1 MGRRN
6 GDAGLHAGGWV
17 GEAGEPE
24 VRKAP
29 TALFPALKAPLAAPR
44 LPESL
49 TLPVSSRAAP
59 STAAVMEM
67 VAKSKPSPS
76 GREARKGMREWE
88 PSTQHF
94 LLCRSEDW
102 GFRQMRAAHSGAEAV
117 KLLGPRRS
125 GSFRTQTMYSVWE
138 CRNIFHGVDLHRHRG
153 LKCSPSPPHSSRPP
167 GTP

>member
-1 MGRRN
+1 MPSFRGTSPGRRRTPGGEAYRGPGMGRRN

-17 GEAGEPE
+17 GVAGEPE

-49 TLPVSSRAAP
+49 TLPISSRAAP

-67 VAKSKPSPS
+67 VAKSKRSPS

-94 LLCRSEDW
+94 LLCGSEDW
-102 GFRQMRAAHSGAEAV
+102 GFRQMRAAHSGAEAI
-117 KLLGPRRS
+117 KLLCPRQS
-125 GSFRTQTMYSVWE
+125 GSLRTQQCTLYG
-138 CRNIFHGVDLHRHRG
+138 NA
-153 LKCSPSPPHSSRPP
+153 KTSS
-167 GTP
+167 TA

>member
-17 GEAGEPE
+17 GVAGEPE

-29 TALFPALKAPLAAPR
+29 TALFPALKAPLRSPPPR

-49 TLPVSSRAAP
+49 TLQASSRAAP
-59 STAAVMEM
+59 STPAVLEM

-76 GREARKGMREWE
+76 GREARRGMREWE
-88 PSTQHF
+88 TSTQHF

-117 KLLGPRRS
+117 KLLCPRQS
-125 GSFRTQTMYSVWE
+125 GSFRTQTMYLCGNAETFSTAWICTDIE
-138 CRNIFHGVDLHRHRG
+138 A
-153 LKCSPSPPHSSRPP
+153 
-167 GTP
+167 